1 MMMKKL
7 FFVILTCLMA
17 GSLQAQSIVGIWKS
31 TEKLKNGEESKFYYT
46 IEQSKYS
53 FRYVTEMRSEEY
65 GAHIITIEAPGTYTY
80 SGNVFS
86 GQYNSK
92 DVKIDARLIVLP
104 KESGGNRG
112 ILEAL
117 MITEARARLNRFF
130 SRPVITE
137 RWEVASLS
145 DSKMVLNS
153 GQTFTRLNDSSLT
166 GTWKTVVK
174 HGEDEEDVSEQ
185 YITFGQK
192 ASIKVIGELPFE
204 NGRLFY
210 TLTEPLLYCRNGN
223 KFEFEPIID
232 QAKVTVDKMEVDSEV
247 QKKLDQNPQLKKDVM
262 DRIKSS
268 VERNKKG
275 LALDVPSGNLTIMI
289 LEDDAM
295 SLVDVLGKIFTFVR
309 IDSTPQTS
317 GVSEVAFTFN
327 EKVYESAETMPGF
340 PGGSDGLFRFIA
352 NNLKYPLVCE
362 ENGIQGR
369 VVCSFIVEQDGSI
382 SNISVVKSVNP
393 ALDKEAKRVLSLMPK
408 WTPGREKGQPVRVKY
423 SVPVTFTLR

>member
-1 MMMKKL
+1 
-7 FFVILTCLMA
+7 
-17 GSLQAQSIVGIWKS
+17 
-31 TEKLKNGEESKFYYT
+31 
-46 IEQSKYS
+46 
-53 FRYVTEMRSEEY
+53 
-65 GAHIITIEAPGTYTY
+65 
-80 SGNVFS
+80 
-86 GQYNSK
+86 
-92 DVKIDARLIVLP
+92 
-104 KESGGNRG
+104 
-112 ILEAL
+112 
-117 MITEARARLNRFF
+117 
-130 SRPVITE
+130 
-137 RWEVASLS
+137 
-145 DSKMVLNS
+145 
-153 GQTFTRLNDSSLT
+153 
-166 GTWKTVVK
+166 
-174 HGEDEEDVSEQ
+174 
-185 YITFGQK
+185 
-192 ASIKVIGELPFE
+192 
-204 NGRLFY
+204 
-210 TLTEPLLYCRNGN
+210 
-223 KFEFEPIID
+223 
-232 QAKVTVDKMEVDSEV
+232 MEVDS
-247 QKKLDQNPQLKKDVM
+247 KLDQNPQLKKDVM

-317 GVSEVAFTFN
+317 GVSEVASTFS
-327 EKVYESAETMPGF
+327 EKVYESAEAMPGF